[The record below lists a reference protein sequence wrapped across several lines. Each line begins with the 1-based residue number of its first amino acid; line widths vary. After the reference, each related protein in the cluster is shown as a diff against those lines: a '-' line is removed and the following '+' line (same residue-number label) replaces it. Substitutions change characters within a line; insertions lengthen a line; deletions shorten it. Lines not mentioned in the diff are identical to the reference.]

1 VAKTRDALSVQ
12 QGSARKGLQV
22 RRRFTTEGVHPYDE
36 LTWERRDAV
45 ITNWRDGSTA
55 FEQRDLEFPSTWS
68 QNATNIVAQK
78 YFRGPLGTPQR
89 EHSVRQMVDRVAG
102 TITTWGVK
110 DGYFANQA
118 DAEAFRAE
126 LTRLLVNQEAA
137 FNSPVWFNV
146 GVEPHPQ
153 CSACQPYDALISTP
167 NGMVRIGDLVERR
180 AVGTVVYDAH
190 GETRV
195 RAVKFNGDKRVYRVR
210 LRNGSFVEATGDHL
224 VFAVPERR
232 SQGSW
237 LRVDQLEPGM
247 RLHLYPHRASS
258 EDLVRGLA
266 VSLERQREEG
276 GGVATLTRT
285 ASGTTEISEAALA
298 GWLQADGFAGQ
309 YEAGTNTS
317 LTIEF
322 MTVTEEEHD
331 WVQQHLQA
339 VFPDVHQ
346 HVRTF
351 QTADTGLVGR
361 RVRLYGEALRPFV
374 ETWDLLARR
383 HEMRVPSRLWTASN
397 EAVAAYLRSVFQADG
412 YVTVQGGSS
421 RVTVGVIGERWTE
434 DLQVLLLRLGIYARR
449 LRKLEPRP
457 DRSDL
462 HEVQINLRSERI
474 RFAEKIGFVSADK
487 SARLAASLDL
497 DGKDCPDL
505 REEEILA
512 IEDRGVQPVYDIQTD
527 SGEYLSN
534 NVRVHNCF
542 ILSVEDTMPS
552 ILNWYVEEGLIFK
565 GGSGA
570 GINLSTIRSSRE
582 PLGNGGEA
590 SGPVSFMRGADSS
603 AGTIKCLHHDTEIAT
618 ESGLLRIA
626 DVRPGTRVATRHG
639 PKRVVAVHD
648 NGVRPLVKVRTALG
662 DEILCTP
669 EHRFRVRGADGETWR
684 EAQDL
689 RPDDHVVIDL
699 ANTGYGSLQPLTPV
713 GPGHHNEREHE
724 LPTVLDEAFALWLGW
739 IYGDG
744 SITTRRSA
752 NFIALQLG
760 DEDPELP
767 ARYTALTRTLF
778 GPSAHIYTDRHV
790 DKPDAS
796 ASVRFSS
803 TQVIRF
809 LEANGLRKGRAAD
822 LRIPELIKS
831 SPPAVRAAFLSGVFE
846 ADGHV
851 GNGYPTLS
859 TISADFARDV
869 HRLLLSIGIPSKI
882 GVIDDRTNAHG
893 RNPVHT
899 VRVLGCEGVRRFA
912 KLVGF
917 VSERKSRALEAAV
930 IRKDQSPYETA
941 WVLPHVGAELDGVW
955 RTSGSALKRAL
966 APYARYSVPRA
977 MSLLRARALLE
988 RYPEE
993 LATSSLARFALGHE
1007 IYVPVTV
1014 EPAGEGPTF
1023 DLTVE
1028 DVHEYLVHNIVT
1040 HNSGGKTRRA
1050 AKMVVLN
1057 VDHPDVRDF
1066 IWCKAREEHKA
1077 RVLRDAGFDMDL
1089 DGRDSISIQYQNANN
1104 SVRVTDEFMHAY
1116 DSDGKFDLKAVLD
1129 GHVIE
1134 ETRARELM
1142 REIAQ
1147 AAWECADPGM
1157 QYDTTINDWHTT
1169 PESGRINASNPCF
1182 TGETLVHTDKGL
1194 IRFDELARRAVE
1206 GETFGIYTHD
1216 ATNSD
1221 APSETVT
1228 LSRHEAVMVTGVNP
1242 VVRLTFSNGAQVR
1255 CTPHHRFWTANRGWV
1270 AARDLEPTDE
1280 VRLLDHS
1287 TPADAAERRLP
1298 VPTEVAAYASKGDH
1312 SAPMALPEKWDPDF
1326 AHLLGWLVGDGS
1338 FSGDVISAIYG
1349 SAEDREAILPRHQR
1363 LFSKLNGGRE
1373 PKLSVQANGTV
1384 QLRLSRRAL
1393 ALFFEALGLKRVKA
1407 AEKDVPWS
1415 IFQAPTDIVCAFLRG
1430 LFDADGTVVNQEA
1443 NATRYVGL
1451 GSRSMGLLRSVQAL
1465 LSSLGITSRIYTN
1478 GKGGPSG
1485 FTYTGRDGVER
1496 SYSSAIGHDLRIA
1509 GADADRFA
1517 AMVGFELPSK
1527 AARLTTIAD
1536 AAKYQK
1542 ARVAKLM
1549 SREDDGFEVTYNLSE
1564 PKNHS
1569 YIVQGMIVANCS
1581 EYMHLDNS
1589 ACNLAS
1595 LNLLKFLKDDGVF
1608 DVESFK
1614 HAVEIVFLAQEIIVG
1629 NSSYPTEKITR
1640 NAKDYRQLGLGYANL
1655 GALLMALGQPYDSDG
1670 GRAWAGAITALMT
1683 GHAYRTSARVAQV
1696 TGPFAGYPKN
1706 REPMLRVI
1714 RKHRKAVDDIDAKLV
1729 QPSLLDAAR
1738 TAWDEALKF
1747 GEEHGFRNAQA
1758 SVIAPTGCLTPDT
1771 LVTTD
1776 RGLVRL
1782 GELGDRQG
1790 AQWQDLNLTVSTD
1803 DGPRRATKFF
1813 INGEEPT
1820 RRIVTKSGYNIQGT
1834 LRHRIKVVDLDT
1846 GAWVWRKLADIRPD
1860 DVVPLQLGTMIGDP
1874 RRVPLP
1880 VLDEAYWT
1888 GERGVRVPDHV
1899 SADLAELVGYFMGD
1913 GSLHA
1918 KGLRFCVADT
1928 DLDVVERLQLLGKE
1942 LFGIEAVVSPQV
1954 GYHEVA
1960 LHSVRLARWW
1970 QASGFSKHLP
1980 GEEHSGKGWEP
1991 HVPSA
1996 ILETNDREVYGAFL
2010 RGLFE
2015 ADGSVAGGVPS
2026 LSTASERFA
2035 DELRG
2040 LLLVLGIPSTT
2051 RVTTSGRGMKPISQV
2066 RVRNLDFVPSFTAIV
2081 GLISARKSRA
2091 CGETVSVQS
2100 GNRDRIHLPR
2110 DVWNHLV
2117 PIGHPRRNA
2126 VQLSVRRRG
2135 GVSRKLAVEIAEE
2148 TGDPRLQ
2155 EALGYV
2161 FERVAVNEDGGIQQT
2176 YDLSVPDNVTYIAAG
2191 FVSHNTIGLL
2201 MDCDTTGIE
2210 PDLALV
2216 KTKKLVG
2223 GGSMSIVNQTVP
2235 RALRRLGYAEEH
2247 VQAILEYIAEH
2258 NSVKGAPALRTE
2270 HYPVFDCAIGDSPIH
2285 YMGHIR
2291 MMAAV
2296 QPFISGALSKTVNMP
2311 ESVTVEEVERAYY
2324 EGWKLGLKALA
2335 IYRDNCKV
2343 GQPLSAT
2350 KSSKVVEKA
2359 EADGEAEA
2367 AGTEATAA
2375 AGSGKADR
2383 RVVTDTGAVIEVE
2396 SAPVRRRLPRT
2407 RPSRTT
2413 SFRVGDIEG
2422 YMTAGSYP
2430 DDGLGEI
2437 FVKVSKQGSTLS
2449 GVMDAFAIAVSLGLQ
2464 YGVPLEVY
2472 VAKFSNMIFE
2482 PNGITDDPDIRITQ
2496 SLVDYIARRLAIDYL
2511 DVETRRAL
2519 GIKTTAE
2526 RIEEVNGSTAVT
2538 TDAAAPADQGDA
2550 STASGQKDT
2559 ADATNGGGPV
2569 GGTGQAAGPEPQAV
2583 AAPTPRAELSFT
2595 PGMAAVDA
2603 PFCSTCGV
2611 RMRPAG
2617 SCFVCESCGT
2627 TSGCS

>member
-1 VAKTRDALSVQ
+1 VARTRDALSVQ
-12 QGSARKGLQV
+12 QGQSRKGLQV
-22 RRRFTTEGVHPYDE
+22 RRLFTTEDAHPYDE
-36 LTWERRDAV
+36 LTWQRRDAV

-102 TITTWGVK
+102 TITDWGAK
-110 DGYFANQA
+110 DGYFASQA
-118 DAEAFRAE
+118 DGEAFRAE
-126 LTRLLVNQEAA
+126 LTHLLVNQRAA

-167 NGMVRIGDLVERR
+167 TGMVPIGELVDRQ

-195 RAVKFNGDKRVYRVR
+195 RAVKFNGSKRVYRVR
-210 LRNGSFVEATGDHL
+210 LRNGSFIEATGDHV
-224 VFAVPERR
+224 VFAASKRR
-232 SQGSW
+232 SEGAW
-237 LRVDQLEPGM
+237 LRIDQLQPGM

-258 EDLVRGLA
+258 EDVVSRLA
-266 VSLERQREEG
+266 QTIDPLELRREVG

-285 ASGTTEISEAALA
+285 QTSTREAAEAALA
-298 GWLQADGFAGQ
+298 GWLQADGFVGQ
-309 YEAGTNTS
+309 YQTGTNTS

-331 WVQQHLQA
+331 WVQRQLQV
-339 VFPDVHQ
+339 VFPGVHQ

-351 QTADTGLVGR
+351 ETADQGMVGR
-361 RVRLYGEALRPFV
+361 RIRLYGEVLRPFV
-374 ETWDLLARR
+374 EAWDLLARR
-383 HEMRVPSRLWTASN
+383 HDLRVPARLWTASN
-397 EAVAAYLRSVFQADG
+397 EVVAAYLRSVFQADG
-412 YVTVQGGSS
+412 SVTVQGGSS
-421 RVTVGVIGERWTE
+421 RVAVAVISEAWTE
-434 DLQVLLLRLGIYARR
+434 DLQVLLLRLGIYSRR
-449 LRKLEPRP
+449 LRKSEARV

-462 HEVQINLRSERI
+462 HEVQINMRSERAA
-474 RFAEKIGFVSADK
+474 FAERIGFVSEDK
-487 SARLAASLDL
+487 ATRLAASLDL
-497 DGKDCPDL
+497 DGKSCPDL
-505 REEEILA
+505 REEEVLA
-512 IEDRGVQPVYDIQTD
+512 IEDRGVQPVYDVQTD

-570 GINLSTIRSSRE
+570 GINLSTIRSSKE

-590 SGPVSFMRGADSS
+590 SGPVSFMRGADAS
-603 AGTIKCLHHDTEIAT
+603 AGTIKCLHQDTEIVTAG
-618 ESGLLRIA
+618 GLRRIA
-626 DVRPGTRVATRHG
+626 EVEPGTRVLTRHG
-639 PKRVVAVHD
+639 LKRVLAVHD

-669 EHRFRVRGADGETWR
+669 EHRFRVRGTDGETWR
-684 EAQDL
+684 EARQL
-689 RPDDHVVIDL
+689 RSDDHVVIDL
-699 ANTGYGSLQPLTPV
+699 ANTGYGSPQPLTPV
-713 GPGHHNEREHE
+713 GPGHHNERAHE
-724 LPTVLDEAFALWLGW
+724 LPAVLDEAFALWLGW

-752 NFIALQLG
+752 NFIAVQLG
-760 DEDPELP
+760 NEDPELP
-767 ARYTALTRTLF
+767 ARYTALVRTLF
-778 GPSAHIYTDRHV
+778 GSRAHVFTARHS
-790 DKPDAS
+790 DKADAS
-796 ASVRFSS
+796 ASVRFCS

-809 LEANGLRKGRAAD
+809 LEANGLRKAKASE
-822 LRIPELIKS
+822 LRVPALVKS
-831 SPPAVRAAFLSGVFE
+831 SPPGIRAAFLSGVFE

-859 TISADFARDV
+859 TISAGFARDV

-882 GVIDDRTNAHG
+882 GVIEDRVAAYG

-899 VRVLGCEGVRRFA
+899 VRVVGCEGVRRFA

-930 IRKDQSPYETA
+930 TRKDQSPYETA
-941 WVLPHVGAELDGVW
+941 WVLPHVGAELDGIW
-955 RTSGSALKRAL
+955 RASGSTLKRAL
-966 APYARYSVPRA
+966 APYARYTTPRSL
-977 MSLLRARALLE
+977 SLLRAQALLD

-993 LATSSLARFALGHE
+993 LAASSLVCFALGHE
-1007 IYVPVTV
+1007 LHVPVTV
-1014 EPAGEGPTF
+1014 EPAGEGPAF

-1028 DVHEYLVHNIVT
+1028 DVHEYLVHNVVT

-1077 RVLRDAGFDMDL
+1077 RVLRDSGFDMDL

-1104 SVRVTDEFMHAY
+1104 SVRVTDDFMHAY
-1116 DSDGKFDLKAVLD
+1116 EDDGEFDLKAVLD
-1129 GHVIE
+1129 GHTVE
-1134 ETRARELM
+1134 RTRARDLM

-1147 AAWECADPGM
+1147 AAWECADPGI
-1157 QYDTTINDWHTT
+1157 QYDSIINDWHTT

-1182 TGETLVHTDKGL
+1182 TGETLVHTDKGP
-1194 IRFDELARRAVE
+1194 IRFDELARRAVA

-1216 ATNSD
+1216 ATNPE
-1221 APSETVT
+1221 APAETVT
-1228 LSRHEAVMVTGVNP
+1228 LSRHDAVMVTGTNP
-1242 VVRLTFSNGAQVR
+1242 IVRLTFSNGSQIR
-1255 CTPHHRFWTANRGWV
+1255 CTPNHRFWTANRGWV
-1270 AARDLEPTDE
+1270 AAEDLASTDE
-1280 VRLLDHS
+1280 IRLLDRE
-1287 TPADAAERRLP
+1287 TPASAADRRLP
-1298 VPTEVAAYASKGDH
+1298 VPTDVAAYARKGDH
-1312 SAPMALPEKWDPDF
+1312 SAPMILPEKWDPEF

-1338 FSGDVISAIYG
+1338 FSGNVISAIYG
-1349 SAEDREAILPRHQR
+1349 SAEDREAILPRHR
-1363 LFSKLNGGRE
+1363 DLFTKLNGGRQ
-1373 PKLSVQANGTV
+1373 PKMSVQENGTV

-1393 ALFFEALGLKRVKA
+1393 ASFFEALGLKRVKA
-1407 AEKDVPWS
+1407 AEKDIPWS
-1415 IFQAPTDIVCAFLRG
+1415 ILQAPPDIVGAFLRG
-1430 LFDADGTVVNQEA
+1430 LFDADGTVVNQTA
-1443 NATRYVGL
+1443 KATRYVGL
-1451 GSRSMGLLRSVQAL
+1451 GSRSIDLLRSVQTL
-1465 LSSLGITSRIYTN
+1465 LSSLGINSCIYAN
-1478 GKGGPSG
+1478 AKGGPSG
-1485 FTYTGRDGVER
+1485 FTYTGRDGVQR
-1496 SYSSAIGHDLRIA
+1496 SYESALGYDLRIA
-1509 GADADRFA
+1509 GEDIDRFA
-1517 AMVGFELPSK
+1517 VQIGFQLPAK
-1527 AARLTTIAD
+1527 VARLEVVAS
-1536 AAKYQK
+1536 AAKYRK
-1542 ARVAKLM
+1542 ARITKLV
-1549 SREDDGFEVTYNLSE
+1549 SRDDDGFALTYNLSE

-1569 YIVQGMIVANCS
+1569 YIVQGAIVSNCS

-1595 LNLLKFLKDDGVF
+1595 LNLLKFLRPDGAF
-1608 DVESFK
+1608 DVEAFK
-1614 HAVEIVFLAQEIIVG
+1614 HGVEVVFLAQEIIVG
-1629 NSSYPTEKITR
+1629 NSSYPTDKITK

-1655 GALLMALGQPYDSDG
+1655 GALLMAQGQPYDSDG
-1670 GRAWAGAITALMT
+1670 GRAWAAAITALMT
-1683 GHAYRTSARVAQV
+1683 GHAYRTSARIAQV
-1696 TGPFAGYPKN
+1696 LGPFAGYAKN
-1706 REPMLRVI
+1706 RDSMLRVMG
-1714 RKHRKAVDDIDAKLV
+1714 KHRTAVDAIDASLV
-1729 QPSLLDAAR
+1729 QPSLLEAAKM
-1738 TAWDEALKF
+1738 AWDETLQF
-1747 GEEHGFRNAQA
+1747 GAEHGFRNAQA

-1776 RGLVRL
+1776 RGLLRL
-1782 GELGDRQG
+1782 GELGDPQG
-1790 AQWQDLNLTVSTD
+1790 AQWQDLAVTVSTD
-1803 DGPRRATKFF
+1803 EGPRRATKFF
-1813 INGEEPT
+1813 INGEAPT
-1820 RRIVTKSGYNIQGT
+1820 RRIVTKSGYIIQGT
-1834 LRHRIKVVDLDT
+1834 LRHRIKVVDPDT
-1846 GAWVWRKLADIRPD
+1846 GAWIWRRLADIRSD
-1860 DVVPLQLGTMIGDP
+1860 DVVPLQLGTVIGEP

-1880 VLDEAYWT
+1880 VLDEPYWT
-1888 GERGVRVPDHV
+1888 GERGIHAPDHV

-1928 DLDVVERLQLLGKE
+1928 DLDVVERLRILGKE
-1942 LFGIEAVVSPQV
+1942 LFGIEAALSQRA
-1954 GYHEVA
+1954 GYQEVA
-1960 LHSVRLARWW
+1960 LHSVRVARWW
-1970 QASGFSKHLP
+1970 QASGFAKHLP
-1980 GEEHSGKGWEP
+1980 GQAHTGKGWEP
-1991 HVPSA
+1991 HIPSA
-1996 ILETNDREVYGAFL
+1996 ILEANDREVYGAFM

-2015 ADGSVAGGVPS
+2015 ADGSVTAGVPS
-2026 LSTASERFA
+2026 ISTASEAFA
-2035 DELRG
+2035 AELRS
-2040 LLLVLGIPSTT
+2040 LLLTLGIPTTT
-2051 RVTTSGRGMKPISQV
+2051 RVTSSRWGAKPISQV
-2066 RVRNLDFVPSFTAIV
+2066 RIRNLGFVLGFTAAI
-2081 GLISARKSRA
+2081 GFISVRKARA
-2091 CGETVSVQS
+2091 CVEATSVQS

-2110 DVWNHLV
+2110 EVWDELV
-2117 PIGHPRRNA
+2117 PVGHPRRSS
-2126 VQLSVRRRG
+2126 VQLALRRHG
-2135 GVSRKLAVEIAEE
+2135 GVTRKLAAEI
-2148 TGDPRLQ
+2148 GDESGDSRLLA
-2155 EALGYV
+2155 ALGYV
-2161 FERVAVNEDGGIQQT
+2161 FERVAANEDGGVQPT
-2176 YDLSVPDNVTYIAAG
+2176 YDLSVPDNVTYVASG
-2191 FVSHNTIGLL
+2191 FISHNTIGLM

-2235 RALRRLGYAEEH
+2235 RALSRLGYADEH
-2247 VQAILEYIAEH
+2247 VQAILEYIADH
-2258 NSVKGAPALRTE
+2258 NSVKGAPALRGE
-2270 HYPVFDCAIGDSPIH
+2270 HYPVFDCAMGDSPIH

-2311 ESVTVEEVERAYY
+2311 ESVSVEEVEKAYH

-2343 GQPLSAT
+2343 GQPLSVT
-2350 KSSKVVEKA
+2350 KPSK
-2359 EADGEAEA
+2359 
-2367 AGTEATAA
+2367 ATAA
-2375 AGSGKADR
+2375 ADTEGDR
-2383 RVVTDTGAVIEVE
+2383 RVVADTGAVLEVNN
-2396 SAPVRRRLPRT
+2396 APVRRRLPRT
-2407 RPSRTT
+2407 RPSKTT

-2422 YMTAGSYP
+2422 YLTAGSYP

-2449 GVMDAFAIAVSLGLQ
+2449 GVMDAFAIAVSMGLQ

-2511 DVETRRAL
+2511 DAESRQAL

-2526 RIEEVNGSTAVT
+2526 RIEEVNGTGHSAASQTGPEPS
-2538 TDAAAPADQGDA
+2538 TDAATPADASATAATEGQSAEGRRPGQVDEGRSATEVDDTPTVAPASA
-2550 STASGQKDT
+2550 RS
-2559 ADATNGGGPV
+2559 
-2569 GGTGQAAGPEPQAV
+2569 
-2583 AAPTPRAELSFT
+2583 ELTFT